1 MNNRRSVWCV
11 ILFSF
16 LGISVTMAQEP
27 EKKKHWVW
35 ELYGGVNNYMTWEVE
50 TGVVYKPWRFI
61 GVGAGLLFTTLIDD
75 DKVYSGDVKDKK
87 LHWCIEEK
95 DLTYLMAFR
104 SGIYLYSPP
113 VYLNHDRDVALSFR
127 VSPGIT
133 IPLPPNSSA
142 IVDYV
147 PEDAVLDVPV
157 TSESVSSSHARAC
170 YYHVRFAVA
179 LEMERLSILLG
190 YTTSDYDLYG
200 GSRNMVVGGQKIGLP
215 HKKQTGTFFI
225 GLTYDF

>member
-1 MNNRRSVWCV
+1 MNKKQRFWCI

-16 LGISVTMAQEP
+16 LGVSVAMAQES
-27 EKKKHWVW
+27 EKDRHWVW
-35 ELYGGVNNYMTWEVE
+35 ELYGGANNYMTWEVE

-75 DKVYSGDVKDKK
+75 DKAYSEDARDKK
-87 LHWCIEEK
+87 LRWRIEEK
-95 DLTYLMAFR
+95 DLTYLMALR

-133 IPLPPNSSA
+133 IPLPPNLSTT
-142 IVDYV
+142 IDYI
-147 PEDAVLDVPV
+147 PKDVLFKIPV
-157 TSESVSSSHARAC
+157 TSGDISSSQARVC
-170 YYHVRFAVA
+170 YYHVKFAIA
-179 LEMERLSILLG
+179 LEVERVSVLLG
-190 YTTSDYDLYG
+190 YTTSNYDLYG
-200 GSRNMVVGGQKIGLP
+200 GSRNMIVEGQKIELP
-215 HKKQTGTFFI
+215 RKKQAGTFFI